1 MNCKLGPVRAVVV
14 EKPGHVE
21 VTDVAEPSPGP
32 GEVLI
37 RVSCCGICG
46 TDLHIVDGEFPPTP
60 YPITPGHEFAGEVV
74 AIGPDP
80 LTGARGAPLIEE
92 GALVAVDPSLFCGH
106 CQPCR
111 SGRGNL
117 CQNWGAIGDT
127 VDGAFAELVAVPAAN
142 VYRLPEG
149 FDGQTGAMVEPLS
162 CAVHG
167 LDRLG
172 PVVGRRAVLF
182 GAGTM
187 GLLLLAAFG
196 HCWGG
201 RRHGDRPSRGQTDGG
216 KSTRGGG
223 HGHQCRRSRWCPFR
237 RRRRCHRRARA
248 LSRRPWR
255 SLERGGRLLVF
266 GVAPAEATVRLSP
279 FRVYNDEI
287 TVIGSM
293 AVLYSFDQAID
304 MLARG
309 AVDVRPFLAEPMPLE
324 QFDQALRRARA
335 GEGVKTHVRP

>member
-74 AIGPDP
+74 SIGPDP
-80 LTGARGAPLIEE
+80 LTGARGAPLVEE

-142 VYRLPEG
+142 VYRLPAG

-172 PVVGRRAVLF
+172 PVVGRRVVLF

-187 GLLLLAAFG
+187 GLLLLQLLVTAGAAG
-196 HCWGG
+196 VTVI
-201 RRHGDRPSRGQTDGG
+201 DRAEARLTVADQLGAEATATSAEGLDGALFDVAVDATGAPS
-216 KSTRGGG
+216 
-223 HGHQCRRSRWCPFR
+223 
-237 RRRRCHRRARA
+237 AIEAA
-248 LSRRPWR
+248 LAA
-255 SLERGGRLLVF
+255 LERGGRLLVF

-309 AVDVRPFLAEPMPLE
+309 AVDVRPFLAEPMPLL